1 MNLIINNETKEEVN
15 IEKYLE
21 KVIREVLKLEDIDE
35 KKCEISLSFVD
46 EEKIRQLNKDFRSID
61 RVTDVLSFP
70 IEDFLMKI
78 GKIYWKNP
86 ILCLEML

>member
-35 KKCEISLSFVD
+35 K
-46 EEKIRQLNKDFRSID
+46 
-61 RVTDVLSFP
+61 DVK
-70 IEDFLMKI
+70 FLFLLLMRK
-78 GKIYWKNP
+78 K
-86 ILCLEML
+86 